1 MPLADKRRRRALKAD
16 GADDT
21 HALQRLLA
29 ARNIS
34 KSTLEAILAT
44 LREDPELAERSIGS
58 TEAAGASIFESVKR
72 FQNVGVGRDTFR
84 WVFCDPN
91 MLMARMLYECPN
103 LAAQYVERL
112 AVKPCSVSQ
121 PWSLVI
127 TYDELTPGS
136 IAHPQPY
143 RKTLTLAFNFL
154 ELGAACLAVGSTW
167 FVPVTVRTKMVEK
180 AVGGLSE
187 CLAMYLEARLLGDL
201 SIQTTGVSFVSQWA
215 SLYNLGSL
223 DQHIG
228 GWRRAQART

>member
-21 HALQRLLA
+21 HALRRLQA
-29 ARNIS
+29 TRNLN
-34 KSTLEAILAT
+34 KSTLGKILAT
-44 LREDPELAERSIGS
+44 FRDNPELAEHSIGS
-58 TEAAGASIFESVKR
+58 FEAAGASIFESLKR
-72 FQNVGVGRDTFR
+72 SQNVGVGSDTFH
-84 WVFCDPN
+84 WEFCDPN
-91 MLMARMLYECPN
+91 MLMARMLHECPN

-136 IAHPQPY
+136 IAFPQPY

-167 FVPVTVRTKMVEK
+167 FVPVTVRTKMIEK

-187 CLAMYLEARLLGDL
+187 CCLLYTSPSPRDRSL
-201 SIQTTGVSFVSQWA
+201 S
-215 SLYNLGSL
+215 
-223 DQHIG
+223 
-228 GWRRAQART
+228 RRPSSA